1 MAKNKN
7 ENSKIKESLKSV
19 LIPLFSILVAMLV
32 AVFLVMWV
40 KKEGFISSAA
50 SLFKAIWLGSFGTKA
65 NFYETIVSTT
75 PLLFTGIANVVA
87 FKTGLFNIGVEGQFI
102 MGALFGVTVAL
113 IPGIPPVL
121 HVILVILAGT
131 VGGGIWG
138 AIPGFLKAKTGTNE
152 VVNTIMMNYIA
163 MAISDYFILGPLNL
177 KGQATTPNIP
187 KSAQLWRFMGPN
199 NRINLS
205 IFIAIA
211 VALFVYWLFNK
222 TTTGYEIRAVGINP
236 HAAEYGGINVKK
248 NIVLAMLIS
257 GAIAGIGGACHVS
270 GVQHNMYEL
279 GGASTGF
286 GFDGIT
292 VALLA
297 KSNPIA
303 AIFTAL
309 LIGALNNC
317 SLTLQ
322 MEQIP
327 KEIVALIQA
336 IIIIFV
342 AADYI
347 YKYFGEKKKKGA
359 LIHE

>member
-1 MAKNKN
+1 MTKKEN
-7 ENSKIKESLKSV
+7 NSKLNEVLKSV
-19 LIPLFSILVAMLV
+19 LIPFISIIIAMIV

-40 KKEGFISSAA
+40 KKADFISSAA
-50 SLFKAIWLGSFGTKA
+50 SLFKAIWLGSFGNKV
-65 NFYETIVSTT
+65 NFYETVVSTT

-102 MGALFGVTVAL
+102 MGALCGVTVAL

-121 HVILVILAGT
+121 HVILVILAGMI
-131 VGGGIWG
+131 GGAVWG
-138 AIPGFLKAKTGTNE
+138 AVPGFLKAKTGTNE

-163 MAISDYFILGPLNL
+163 MAISDYCILGPLNL
-177 KGQATTPNIP
+177 KGQATTPNIK
-187 KSAQLWRFMGPN
+187 KSAELWRFMGPN
-199 NRINLS
+199 YRINISVFLG
-205 IFIAIA
+205 IA
-211 VALFVYWLFNK
+211 VAIIVYWLFKK

-257 GAIAGIGGACHVS
+257 GAIAGIGGACHVA

-297 KSNPIA
+297 KNNPIA
-303 AIFTAL
+303 SIFTAL

-347 YKYFGEKKKKGA
+347 YKYIGEKKKKGA
-359 LIHE
+359 MIHE